1 MDVIDYLKDIS
12 KDLTDIKIIQ
22 AKQEENLKNHM
33 HRTELLEES
42 NERLFEEIGP
52 IKAHVNHVEGGL
64 KLLGLVSLIIGMAA
78 GIIKIY
84 SFFQ

>member
-12 KDLTDIKIIQ
+12 KDITEIKVVQ

-33 HRTELLEES
+33 YRTELLEES

-52 IKAHVNHVEGGL
+52 IKAHVNNVEGGL
-64 KLLGLVSLIIGMAA
+64 KLLGLASLVIGMIA
-78 GIIKIY
+78 GVIKIY
-84 SFFQ
+84 SFFH